1 MEKKQ
6 IVAKAKI
13 QEGLHAKMQ
22 SAKSVIFVDFRGV
35 SVADDTR
42 LRRAMRESG
51 VYYAVVKNTL
61 AQRAVTQL
69 GWQGLEGMFH
79 GPTAMAVSETDPVS
93 AAKVLATLAREI
105 PALKAK
111 GGVLE
116 GGEVLDAEAVAYL
129 GTLPSKEELIARV
142 CGTLNSPITSLVTV
156 LNATLTGFA
165 RAVDALREKKEQAAD

>member
-6 IVAKAKI
+6 IVAKAKM
-13 QEGLHAKMQ
+13 QESLLAKMQ
-22 SAKSVIFVDFRGV
+22 KAKSVVFVDFRGV
-35 SVADDTR
+35 TVADDTR
-42 LRRAMRESG
+42 LRKAMREAG
-51 VYYAVVKNTL
+51 VDYSVVKNTL
-61 AQRAVTQL
+61 AQRAVSQL

-79 GPTAMAVSETDPVS
+79 GPTAMAVSLNDPVS
-93 AAKVLATLAREI
+93 AAKVLANLAREI

-116 GGEVLDAEAVAYL
+116 GGEVLDTQAVAYL

-142 CGTLNSPITSLVTV
+142 CGAMNSPITSLVMV